1 MHTGDESYGA
11 FTRGRARSG
20 AAGLSEG
27 DYIDVKRDLN
37 AGRKARSPHRDGER
51 RKFAKI
57 LAYLV
62 GWSFVGQDDHPIPY
76 ALDDPD
82 NARRDTIGA
91 LDKGT
96 LRELVAAIDKHEAA
110 QDAALAKKKATPPV
124 TAGELVSVA
133 T

>member
-1 MHTGDESYGA
+1 VV
-11 FTRGRARSG
+11 RVP
-20 AAGLSEG
+20 LSEG

-37 AGRKARSPHRDGER
+37 AGEYFDLLTVMAER

-62 GWSFVGQDDHPIPY
+62 GWSFVGQDEHPIPY
-76 ALDDPD
+76 ALDDPED
-82 NARRDTIGA
+82 ARRDTIGA

-110 QDAALAKKKATPPV
+110 QDQALAKKKATLPV
-124 TAGELVSVA
+124 TDGALVSAA

>member
-1 MHTGDESYGA
+1 M
-11 FTRGRARSG
+11 GRSRVVIPEVVRVP
-20 AAGLSEG
+20 LSEG

-37 AGRKARSPHRDGER
+37 AGEYFDLLTVMAER

-62 GWSFVGQDDHPIPY
+62 GWSFVGQDEHPIPY
-76 ALDDPD
+76 ALDDPED
-82 NARRDTIGA
+82 ARRDTIGA

-110 QDAALAKKKATPPV
+110 QDQALAKKKATLPV
-124 TAGELVSVA
+124 TDGALVSAA

>member
-1 MHTGDESYGA
+1 M
-11 FTRGRARSG
+11 GRSRVVNPEVVRVP
-20 AAGLSEG
+20 LSEG
-27 DYIDVKRDLN
+27 DYIDIKRDLN
-37 AGRKARSPHRDGER
+37 AGEYFDLLTVMAER

-76 ALDDPD
+76 ALDDPEG
-82 NARRDTIGA
+82 ARRDTIGA

-110 QDAALAKKKATPPV
+110 QEAALAKKKATPAAMPG
-124 TAGELVSVA
+124 ALVSAA